1 MSQPTNFYAPR
12 QQSAIDNLRYAE
24 QKVDELT
31 RSNPLQSAVVTRGLI
46 KWIGNYTNSG
56 NPDKI
61 NFLWIGE
68 FFPGDPNFGGAPQ
81 RGFSLVRDD
90 SRGGVSAL
98 AMYDPQPNFAGTG
111 LRQVL
116 IMTSGDGQRLMEE
129 SRDGGRRWP
138 EEPVPMYSIP
148 ESVAQWTDTTS
159 ASFATMF
166 EGRVPVVGRTVAYR
180 VWCLNE
186 AATASEFRLRVQGG
200 SGDIVGTTHTLAA
213 GANDVFDAQLDV
225 SSERGTSR
233 IIRWEGRRTSGANKV
248 RAVVIAMRCYTP

>member
-12 QQSAIDNLRYAE
+12 QQSLIDNIKYA
-24 QKVDELT
+24 QDKVDQLS

-56 NPDKI
+56 NPDKV

-98 AMYDPQPNFAGTG
+98 AMYDPNPNFGGSG

-129 SRDGGRRWP
+129 SRDGGQRWP
-138 EEPVPMYSIP
+138 ELNIPMCPMP
-148 ESVAQWTDTTS
+148 ESLATWPDTSS

-166 EGRVPVVGRTVAYR
+166 EGRVPVVGRRLQYR
-180 VWCLNE
+180 VWCVND
-186 AATASEFRLRVQGG
+186 TGTSSEHRVRVEGG
-200 SGDIVGTTHTLAA
+200 SGDIVGTTHTL
-213 GANDVFDAQLDV
+213 GSGSSNVFMDSIDMT
-225 SSERGTSR
+225 SERGSTR
-233 IIRWEGRRTSGANKV
+233 IVRWETRVTAGPNKA
-248 RAVVIAMRCYTP
+248 RAVLIFMRCYTV

>member
-31 RSNPLQSAVVTRGLI
+31 RANPLQSAVVTRGLI
-46 KWIGNYTNSG
+46 KWVGKYINSG
-56 NPDKI
+56 NPDHV

-68 FFPGDPNFGGAPQ
+68 FLPGDPNFGGAPQ

-111 LRQVL
+111 LRQIL

-138 EEPVPMYSIP
+138 EEPVPMYSVP
-148 ESVAQWTDTTS
+148 ESVSQWTDTTS
-159 ASFATMF
+159 ATFATMF
-166 EGRVPVVGRTVAYR
+166 EGRLPVVGRFVQYR

-186 AATASEFRLRVQGG
+186 AATASEFRLRVEGA

-213 GANDVFDAQLDV
+213 GANSVFDALVDI
-225 SSERGTSR
+225 SSERGGSR
-233 IIRWEGRRTSGANKV
+233 TIRWEGRRTSGANRV
-248 RAVVIAMRCYTP
+248 RATMIMMRCYTP